1 MHTPPPL
8 KKDSHLRVIAPSRS
22 ASILSEEGI
31 AQAKKRLEMLGFTV
45 SFGQHAFECD
55 LHSSSSIEHR
65 LSDLHEAFTDD
76 EVDGILTAI
85 GGFNCNEL
93 LPYIDYDLIR
103 QHPKVLCGYSD
114 ITALA
119 SAITAKCDM
128 VTYSEPHFSSFQMEQ
143 GQEEQSAMFRALLDE
158 RR

>member
-1 MHTPPPL
+1 MHTPSPL
-8 KKDSHLRVIAPSRS
+8 KKGGHIRVIAPSRS
-22 ASILSEEGI
+22 ASILSKEGI
-31 AQAKKRLEMLGFTV
+31 SQAKKRLESLGFTV
-45 SFGQHAFECD
+45 SFGQHVFECD
-55 LHSSSSIEHR
+55 IHSSSSIEHR
-65 LSDLHEAFTDD
+65 LSDLHEAFKDD

-119 SAITAKCDM
+119 NAH
-128 VTYSEPHFSSFQMEQ
+128 YSEM
-143 GQEEQSAMFRALLDE
+143 
-158 RR
+158 